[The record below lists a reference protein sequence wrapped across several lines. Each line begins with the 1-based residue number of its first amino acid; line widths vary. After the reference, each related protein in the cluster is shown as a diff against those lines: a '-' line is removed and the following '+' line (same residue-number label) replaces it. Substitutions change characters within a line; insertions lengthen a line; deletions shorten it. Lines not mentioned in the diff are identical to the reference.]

1 MKTKLF
7 DSLKLAF
14 PRFLFGAVGIG
25 CCLGPIV
32 LLNASGSAS
41 LGLTAVL
48 VVLLLLCYAVVF
60 FLCLRA
66 KWDALKWLALETS
79 LALGFMIIGLLI
91 NEMTGIFIALK
102 AYLVIV
108 YAFVGFL
115 IAELIKP
122 KPHLKVLDE
131 FKRKQT
137 ANPIK
142 PAIEG
147 ERSEE
152 YSSAE
157 LIRQN
162 DQLAKEIAALS
173 SRLEESQRTLAEYE
187 REQRRLLRAQT
198 ENQQLEGKFDN
209 LRNQLETSETQLRE
223 SMGRIQEVVDFSA
236 TLQSEIARLKQQLAE
251 REDAIET
258 LQSAAQHAAKIQT
271 ESQEL
276 CFENQ
281 RLQEELKNHRIQL
294 NASEI
299 RLQES
304 ARRNQQVLDRCEHL
318 EAEVVDLKRQLE
330 NSQSKAREIESARQQ
345 LANVESP
352 EMIYREQQQYL
363 EALIVDL
370 ERQLSEGKYQ
380 VQVLDDTRQ
389 RLRETDRVC
398 QELAEE
404 NHRLGEEVSL
414 WRERLAVSE
423 ESQRQVSILRRQLD
437 ELQTERLING
447 NRQAQEEFAPGGE
460 PIAVSRLVS
469 DSDGTRVIETTA
481 RADLLLDPVTSSA
494 AEVHERMSSEI
505 AIWETNSLNNRLQE
519 TRGDQSRFRSG
530 DLPAAIDLEK
540 EEEASWVVWT
550 SVKRKWRV
558 GAVAATIV
566 VIAGAVATGVL
577 GTKFSA
583 PKGAAVSPKTSFR
596 GYSAPKEVAVAPETK
611 FQDSIVEAVSKP
623 QKKPAPRLRGTF
635 ETVRPTQVYSG
646 PSENSA
652 LIADIGMGMKLNVVD
667 SSYGWLEIRSKHGRP
682 PGFVRQEATVRIAQN

>member
-1 MKTKLF
+1 MKARLF
-7 DSLKLAF
+7 NSVRQAF
-14 PRFLFGAVGIG
+14 PRFLLGLVGIW
-25 CCLGPIV
+25 CSLGPIV
-32 LLNASGSAS
+32 LSNASRSAS
-41 LGLTAVL
+41 PEVRTVFF
-48 VVLLLLCYAVVF
+48 LLLLVCYAVVIVF
-60 FLCLRA
+60 CLRSR
-66 KWDALKWLALETS
+66 WDALKGLLWETMLAMC
-79 LALGFMIIGLLI
+79 FMIIGLLI
-91 NEMTGIFIALK
+91 NELTGIFIAFK
-102 AYLVIV
+102 DKLVIV

-115 IAELIKP
+115 ITELIKP
-122 KPHLKVLDE
+122 NPHLKVLDE

-137 ANPIK
+137 AHPIK
-142 PAIEG
+142 PATEG

-198 ENQQLEGKFDN
+198 ENQQLQGKFDN
-209 LRNQLETSETQLRE
+209 LRNQLETSETQFRE

-236 TLQSEIARLKQQLAE
+236 TLQSEIAELKQQLAE

-258 LQSAAQHAAKIQT
+258 LQSAAQRAATIQT

-276 CFENQ
+276 CFENE
-281 RLQEELKNHRIQL
+281 RLQEELRHQRIQL

-352 EMIYREQQQYL
+352 EMIYREQQQHL

-370 ERQLSEGKYQ
+370 EHQLSEGKYQ

-460 PIAVSRLVS
+460 PIGVSRLVS

-481 RADLLLDPVTSSA
+481 RAELSLDAGRSSA
-494 AEVHERMSSEI
+494 AKVHERMPSELT
-505 AIWETNSLNNRLQE
+505 IWETNSLNNRLQE
-519 TRGDQSRFRSG
+519 TRGDQSRFSSG

-540 EEEASWVVWT
+540 EEEVVWP

-558 GAVAATIV
+558 GAVAAAIV
-566 VIAGAVATGVL
+566 VITGAVATGVL
-577 GTKFSA
+577 ETKFSA

-596 GYSAPKEVAVAPETK
+596 GYSAPKEVAVAPETR
-611 FQDSIVEAVSKP
+611 FQDYIVEAVSKP

-652 LIADIGMGMKLNVVD
+652 LIADIGTGMKLNVVD